1 MVSTVSKLDRIINA
15 LSTGAELNVQNN
27 LKWPCSICNKNVT
40 DSMKGIRCDSCKK
53 WCHIRCD
60 GISVE
65 EYENLVINEDI
76 HEWHCLYCTMKF
88 NHENFAFSLSADSDI
103 VKINNSDS
111 MRFCEFLPSL
121 ENITETEKFMN
132 VQLYENDFEEN
143 ISSLL
148 HSKYYSVNAFQ
159 QLANHNNLN
168 IFHSNVNGLESK
180 FDALHDFLAG
190 TKTAFDIIA
199 ITETSQKNDNF
210 FISNVSL
217 DGYTP
222 FYTPT
227 NSSKEGTAIL

>member
-111 MRFCEFLPSL
+111 MRFCEFLPSFDC
-121 ENITETEKFMN
+121 IAETDKFMN
-132 VQLYENDFEEN
+132 VQSDDFDEN
-143 ISSLL
+143 ISSMLD
-148 HSKYYSVNAFQ
+148 SKYYSVNAFQ
-159 QLANHNNLN
+159 KLNNHNNLN
-168 IFHSNVNGLESK
+168 IFTPMSMGLNPN
-180 FDALHDFLAG
+180 L
-190 TKTAFDIIA
+190 IISR
-199 ITETSQKNDNF
+199 IF
-210 FISNVSL
+210 
-217 DGYTP
+217 
-222 FYTPT
+222 
-227 NSSKEGTAIL
+227 